1 MATSFSD
8 SILGGAYC
16 GLQKDM
22 ESNFFRTRR
31 YVGVEDALALIADF
45 PLGFSRWRPSEFHL
59 Q

>member
-1 MATSFSD
+1 MVVN
-8 SILGGAYC
+8 IYC

-31 YVGVEDALALIADF
+31 YVGVKNILALIADY
-45 PLGFSRWRPSEFHL
+45 PLGFSRWRLSEFHL